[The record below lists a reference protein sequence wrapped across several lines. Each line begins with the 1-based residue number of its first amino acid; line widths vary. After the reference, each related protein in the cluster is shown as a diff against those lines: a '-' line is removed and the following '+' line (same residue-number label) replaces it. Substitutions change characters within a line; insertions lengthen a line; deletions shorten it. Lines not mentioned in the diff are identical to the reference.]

1 MTDTVAVV
9 LITYN
14 RIELLKEVLHGI
26 QSQTYPIQNIIVV
39 NNGSSDGTLEW
50 LQVQSGLTVI
60 NQDNVGSS
68 GGQYTGIQAAS
79 KTGAKWIWTM
89 DDDVVPDSKCL
100 EKLLKPKGDDLV
112 RAPLRYAAEGGIFYN
127 DVIKLNLSNPF
138 SSIWEGIISDED
150 LQDEYVEAEGITF
163 EGPIFNASYVEK
175 IGLPEKKFFIFADDT
190 DYMIRLVKA
199 GAKCILVRDAKLQR
213 KLTVPKVDISMNWK
227 SYYMVR
233 NIIAI
238 DRMHGELFVS
248 LIRPFA
254 YLISWAKKCKSIN
267 EFKTVWKAFI
277 DGYFYKSEN

>member
-1 MTDTVAVV
+1 MTDTVVVV

-14 RIELLKEVLHGI
+14 RIELLKEVLYGI
-26 QSQTYPIQNIIVV
+26 QSQTYPIQHIIVV
-39 NNGSSDGTLEW
+39 NNGSSDGTYEW
-50 LQVQSGLTVI
+50 LQEQSGLTVI

-68 GGQYTGIQAAS
+68 GGQYAGIQAAS
-79 KTGAKWIWTM
+79 KTNAKWIWTM
-89 DDDVVPDSKCL
+89 DDDVVPEPKCL
-100 EKLLKPKGDDLV
+100 EKLLIPKGDDLV
-112 RAPLRYAAEGGIFYN
+112 RAPLRYASEGGIFYN

-138 SSIWEGIISDED
+138 SSIWEGVISDED

-163 EGPIFNASYVEK
+163 EGPLFHASYVEK

-213 KLTVPKVDISMNWK
+213 KLPVPKVDISLNWK

-254 YLISWAKKCKSIN
+254 YLISWVKKCKSID